1 MRIASIFGMMGNDPP
16 PTDAEC
22 DAISGDAEAR
32 AACGRLEDPSVWRSG
47 PTAANDYPP
56 VPR

>member
-1 MRIASIFGMMGNDPP
+1 MRISDVFSGITGSPP

-22 DAISGDAEAR
+22 DSIARGDYAR
-32 AACGRLEDPSVWRSG
+32 DACRRLQDPDVWRSG
-47 PTAANDYPP
+47 PTEPDDYPP